1 MPTSEEALPFASK
14 YNIKILLQHGLFFY
28 GDFEVP
34 GATEAIGSSD
44 QTSEGPPSIGW
55 ILHLRRTSGIGFPRG
70 CETRQSHKSTRS
82 PPLLFRKS
90 LAPFGVHAKSIMDPS
105 RLYKNY
111 INEYIKQ
118 FKPDLLSYDYYPFLK
133 GEKSPSNS
141 LFFMQLRLV
150 RECAQKAKLPFMNII
165 QASNF
170 IERDWALPT
179 PEGLRWQ
186 AYSTLAYG
194 GRGVSYFLYWGPKA
208 QGGLYQDGKKTLLA
222 DAAAAL
228 NREMSALSATLMSF
242 DSLYVFHTAP
252 LPPGAF
258 GAPSECPVQITS
270 PGEFVVGVFGKQSK
284 EQAFMIVNRSCSKH
298 VMAKVK
304 ALGCGSNV

>member
-1 MPTSEEALPFASK
+1 MITYCCSPPPEEEHVKTVAAEGYNLMPTSEEALPFASK
-14 YNIKILLQHGLFFY
+14 YNIKLLLQHGLFSTAILKSPEQLKQLDLLIKRVKDHPALDGY
-28 GDFEVP
+28 YIYDEPQESDFPALAKLVSRIKAQDP
-34 GATEAIGSSD
+34 HHFCFIN
-44 QTSEGPPSIGW
+44 
-55 ILHLRRTSGIGFPRG
+55 LL
-70 CETRQSHKSTRS
+70 
-82 PPLLFRKS
+82 PL
-90 LAPFGVHAKSIMDPS
+90 FGVHAKSIMDPS

-170 IERDWALPT
+170 VEKDWALPT
-179 PEGLRWQ
+179 PEELRWQ
-186 AYSTLAYG
+186 VYSTLAYG

-208 QGGLYQDGKKTLLA
+208 QGGLYQDGKKTPLA
-222 DAAAAL
+222 DAAASL

-270 PGEFVVGVFGKQSK
+270 PGEFVVGVFGRQSK
-284 EQAFMIVNRSCSKH
+284 
-298 VMAKVK
+298 
-304 ALGCGSNV
+304 